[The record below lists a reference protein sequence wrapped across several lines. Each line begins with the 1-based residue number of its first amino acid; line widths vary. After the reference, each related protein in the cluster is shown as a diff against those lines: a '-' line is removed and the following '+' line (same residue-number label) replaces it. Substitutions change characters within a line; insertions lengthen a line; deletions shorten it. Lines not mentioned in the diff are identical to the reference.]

1 MPTGVPSPRPERPVG
16 HRLADVATFVQVPVP
31 AAGGDVVV
39 TGLAQDSRQVR
50 PGDVY
55 LARPGVHT
63 HGAEYAGQAA
73 KAGAAAAVTDAAGRG
88 RCEAAGLPTLVVED
102 PAAVLGS
109 LSAWIFGE
117 PARALRLLGVTGTN
131 GKTTTTYLL
140 EAALAGSGHRTGL
153 VGTVESR
160 IGEQVLPSA
169 HTTPEAPDLQALL
182 ALMREQGV
190 DAAVM
195 EVSSHAL
202 ALGRVSGTTFE
213 VAGFTNLSQ
222 DHLELHGDLEAY
234 YQAKAALFT
243 PDLARQGVINV
254 DDPYGRRLAG
264 EARVP
269 VVTVSPSGLDQDAD
283 WRVLEIH
290 GTDGGGSAFRIAGPR
305 GISFHGEIG
314 LPGTFNVANAALALA
329 MLDAAGFD
337 APELAPALA
346 SAVVPGRMERFGGP
360 GGVTAVVDYA
370 HTPAA
375 IEVALQAVRPT
386 ANRLI
391 AVFGCGGDR
400 DREKRPLMGEVAARL
415 ADLVVVTD
423 DNPRSED
430 PAAIRAAAVEGAAR
444 VPEADRAEVREIGG
458 RRDAIAWALGRARP
472 GDVVMVL
479 GKGHEQGQEIAGVRH
494 PFDDRA
500 VVRDL
505 LAKEGMC

>member
-1 MPTGVPSPRPERPVG
+1 MPTGVPTPRPERPVG
-16 HRLADVATFVQVPVP
+16 HRLADVAAFLRVP
-31 AAGGDVVV
+31 APTAVRDVTV

-55 LARPGVHT
+55 LARPGAHT

-73 KAGAAAAVTDAAGRG
+73 KAGAAAAVTDEAGRG
-88 RCEAAGLPTLVVED
+88 RCEAAGLPTLVVDD
-102 PAAVLGS
+102 PTAVLGR
-109 LSAWIFGE
+109 LSAWVYGE
-117 PARALRLLGVTGTN
+117 PARAMRLLGVTGTN

-140 EAALAGSGHRTGL
+140 EAALASAGHPTGL
-153 VGTVESR
+153 IGTVESR
-160 IGEQVLPSA
+160 IRGRALPSA
-169 HTTPEAPDLQALL
+169 HTTPEAPDLQALF

-190 DAAVM
+190 ETAVM

-202 ALGRVSGTTFE
+202 ALGRVSGTTFQ

-222 DHLELHGDLEAY
+222 DHLELHGGLEAY
-234 YQAKAALFT
+234 YRAKATLFS
-243 PDLARQGVINV
+243 PELAERGVINV
-254 DDPYGRRLAG
+254 DDPYGQRLAG

-269 VVTVSPSGLDQDAD
+269 VVTVSPSGADREAD
-283 WRVLEIH
+283 WRVLEAEA
-290 GTDGGGSAFRIAGPR
+290 TPGGGSAYRIAGPR
-305 GISFHGEIG
+305 GTVRGEIG

-329 MLDAAGFD
+329 MLDTAGFD
-337 APELAPALA
+337 VEELAPALA
-346 SAVVPGRMERFGGP
+346 NAVVPGRMERFAGP
-360 GGVTAVVDYA
+360 DGATVVVDYA

-375 IEVALQAVRPT
+375 IEVALQAVRP
-386 ANRLI
+386 AARQLI

-430 PAAIRAAAVEGAAR
+430 PAAIRAAAVEGTAR
-444 VPEADRAEVREIGG
+444 VPQAVRAEVREVAG
-458 RRDAIAWALGRARP
+458 RRDAIAWALSRARS

-505 LAKEGMC
+505 LAKEGTC